1 MNACVFESPL
11 NNDFVIRDRY
21 LKCNFAECYDVT
33 RVIGLRARKVVCGKI
48 ANNLSPFCGLVH
60 SSHTVTHFD
69 ARPSGRLASS
79 LTMIRNR
86 PPAVPADTD
95 APRREKEREE
105 MYSRFRKRKLELPE
119 QCERYAI

>member
-1 MNACVFESPL
+1 M
-11 NNDFVIRDRY
+11 
-21 LKCNFAECYDVT
+21 
-33 RVIGLRARKVVCGKI
+33 RAQV
-48 ANNLSPFCGLVH
+48 
-60 SSHTVTHFD
+60 
-69 ARPSGRLASS
+69 GRLASS

-86 PPAVPADTD
+86 PPAVLADTD